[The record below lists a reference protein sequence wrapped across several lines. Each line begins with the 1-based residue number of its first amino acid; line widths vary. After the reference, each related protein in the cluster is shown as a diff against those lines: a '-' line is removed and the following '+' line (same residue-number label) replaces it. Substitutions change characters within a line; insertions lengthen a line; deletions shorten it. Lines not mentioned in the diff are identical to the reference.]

1 MNCRNKHLLARPI
14 KYSNVS
20 SSKRNILVAVEF
32 KEQAEYRSKKNLL
45 VAVEF
50 FLKNNREFCF
60 SKKHICFMI
69 YFRDHCCLLQR
80 SYVLLPKEAL
90 QVYGDAPGG

>member
-32 KEQAEYRSKKNLL
+32 KEQAEYRSKKNIL

-50 FLKNNREFCF
+50 FLK
-60 SKKHICFMI
+60 K
-69 YFRDHCCLLQR
+69 
-80 SYVLLPKEAL
+80 
-90 QVYGDAPGG
+90 